1 MESKQL
7 YYTGSKKLRQLNL
20 ESIDFSSENIIEN
33 GEYFDIYNLKDK
45 VGNNIRGYVVKQLK
59 KKLLTRIF
67 ESKWFIKTLFNLEDS
82 NKKKFDK
89 ELKALTLLKEKR
101 VAPNLIYYNF
111 KYEYFIFSKMDISLS
126 SLIQLKRV
134 VPSMAH
140 ALFSL
145 MKRYFKS
152 MIIHSN
158 LNCTNVYY
166 SKNIQDWRITEWQ
179 EYTNSD
185 SKLDN
190 SFNVINDFENDN
202 GVMFNLM
209 LYTILELERVPN
221 NVDSWKQ
228 LKVKIWNYINTY
240 FPLEIRK
247 KINLFSKD
255 YLYSKKL
262 TKKLKEMEL
271 LEELHQ
277 RNSS

>member
-1 MESKQL
+1 MTSKEL

-20 ESIDFSSENIIEN
+20 ESIDFSNENIIEN

-45 VGNNIRGYVVKQLK
+45 AGKNIRGYVVKQLK
-59 KKLLTRIF
+59 KKLLTRIL
-67 ESKWFIKTLFNLEDS
+67 ESKWVIKTLFNLEDS
-82 NKKKFDK
+82 NKKKFDR

-101 VAPNLIYYNF
+101 IAPDLIYYNNF

-126 SLIQLKRV
+126 SLIQLKRL

-140 ALFSL
+140 SLFSL

-152 MIIHSN
+152 LMIHSN
-158 LNCTNVYY
+158 LNCGNVYY
-166 SKNIQDWRITEWQ
+166 SKKIKDWRITEWQ
-179 EYTNSD
+179 EYNNSE

-190 SFNVINDFENDN
+190 SLKVIYDFENDE

-240 FPLEIRK
+240 FPLETRK

-262 TKKLKEMEL
+262 MKKLKEMEL
-271 LEELHQ
+271 LKEFH
-277 RNSS
+277 